1 MATPQTTIP
10 ALAQILNA
18 SCGLNAGHPQFN
30 PPPANLIAL
39 LDKHKKLVND
49 THIKKGGLAF
59 DTLYDLSGN
68 PIVLDK

>member
-1 MATPQTTIP
+1 MSNAQTTIP

-18 SCGLNAGHPQFN
+18 SCGLNAGHPQFK
-30 PPPANLIAL
+30 PPPAILISL
-39 LDKHKKLVND
+39 LDKQRKQIND
-49 THIKKGGLAF
+49 AHIKKGGLSF